1 MSQRFDGEFATFVR
15 KQLDELCTDFINGV
29 AYEMAN
35 RIQKEHPD
43 LAHSNIIDAISKV
56 VRPSDGA
63 EDKACEWFELSERD
77 ISDAFAEEFSDEDD
91 WTYDDED
98 DWDEDDNS
106 DESVAHAD
114 AVEREGMFN
123 AEEAKFDAYTRH
135 TYDANYT
142 RPMLLSEL
150 AEIKRKAERKSR
162 YFWRT
167 IRWHDNGLEER
178 VQFCQYDDY
187 IENSVEDQATH
198 YYGESPDVAVVGY
211 GNDEW
216 VIVAE

>member
-1 MSQRFDGEFATFVR
+1 MSHDVQFDGQFAEKVLVHLEAMCQEFLESIPYKLAT
-15 KQLDELCTDFINGV
+15 QLTE
-29 AYEMAN
+29 
-35 RIQKEHPD
+35 EHPD
-43 LAHSNIIDAISKV
+43 LGHYSVMQAVDRFV
-56 VRPSDGA
+56 QPDGDGSR
-63 EDKACEWFELSERD
+63 DKAKEWLGFRTRD
-77 ISDAFAEEFSDEDD
+77 ITAAFEAEFNQ
-91 WTYDDED
+91 DDED
-98 DWDEDDNS
+98 DDCDEDDNS
-106 DESVAHAD
+106 DEYVAHAD
-114 AVEREGMFN
+114 AVEREGMFD

-150 AEIKRKAERKSR
+150 AEIQRKAERKSR

-187 IENSVEDQATH
+187 IEDSLEDQATH

-216 VIVAE
+216 VIVEN

>member
-43 LAHSNIIDAISKV
+43 LAHSNIMDAISKV

-91 WTYDDED
+91 WTYDDDEDD

-106 DESVAHAD
+106 DEYVAR
-114 AVEREGMFN
+114 VEQVEQEGMSE
-123 AEEAKFDAYTRH
+123 AERARFDAYTR
-135 TYDANYT
+135 
-142 RPMLLSEL
+142 PMLIT
-150 AEIKRKAERKSR
+150 EIREARREAERQSR
-162 YFWRT
+162 FFWRT

-178 VQFCQYDDY
+178 VRFCQFDDY
-187 IENSVEDQATH
+187 VEGSKEDEGTFF
-198 YYGESPDVAVVGY
+198 YGESPDVAVVGY

>member
-1 MSQRFDGEFATFVR
+1 MSKRFNDEFATFVR
-15 KQLDELCTDFINGV
+15 KQLDEWCTEFINGV

-43 LAHSNIIDAISKV
+43 LAHSNIMDAISKV
-56 VRPSDGA
+56 VRPSDGSD
-63 EDKACEWFELSERD
+63 DKACEWFEFNERD
-77 ISDAFAEEFSDEDD
+77 ISSAFAEEFPDEDD
-91 WTYDDED
+91 DDTFD
-98 DWDEDDNS
+98 
-106 DESVAHAD
+106 
-114 AVEREGMFN
+114 

-150 AEIKRKAERKSR
+150 AEIQRKAERQSR

-167 IRWHDNGLEER
+167 IRWRDNGLEER

-187 IENSVEDQATH
+187 VADSLEDQATFF
-198 YYGESPDVAVVGY
+198 YGESPDVAVVGY

-216 VIVAE
+216 VIVGL